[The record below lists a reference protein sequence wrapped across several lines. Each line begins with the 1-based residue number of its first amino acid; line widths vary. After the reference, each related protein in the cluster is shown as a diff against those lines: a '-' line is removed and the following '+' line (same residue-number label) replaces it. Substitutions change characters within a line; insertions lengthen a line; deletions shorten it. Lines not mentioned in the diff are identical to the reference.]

1 MPTINHHLHKVN
13 NFISTLVKIT
23 TRIASWTFPIEDHT
37 VRIKLFYILH
47 HVLDDLVGRLWREG
61 FADLLDLVALAGVYE
76 NLGSLFGFLFDWGEE
91 VVVRAVWDEGD
102 DYCDYFFVFVNLF

>member
-1 MPTINHHLHKVN
+1 MPSINHHLDKLN
-13 NFISTLVKIT
+13 NLISTLGKSII
-23 TRIASWTFPIEDHT
+23 RIAGWTFPIEDHT

-47 HVLDDLVGRLWREG
+47 HVLDDLVGRLWGEG
-61 FADLLDLVALAGVYE
+61 FTDLLDLVALARVDE
-76 NLGSLFGFLFDWGEE
+76 DLGSLFGFLFDWGEE